1 MHPLKQG
8 HDHRPLVAS
17 ICFTKQKYMD
27 KTDKT
32 ALTVGK
38 RRNLAFD
45 SDESGWEELVFGLIL
60 QEILGDIVLPQPI
73 GGVLI
78 FMMTLR

>member
-1 MHPLKQG
+1 M
-8 HDHRPLVAS
+8 
-17 ICFTKQKYMD
+17 CFTKQKYMD

-60 QEILGDIVLPQPI
+60 QEILGDIVLPQPLS
-73 GGVLI
+73 GALI
-78 FMMTLR
+78 FTMTLPWKTLQTSPANM

>member
-1 MHPLKQG
+1 M
-8 HDHRPLVAS
+8 
-17 ICFTKQKYMD
+17 CFTKQKYM
-27 KTDKT
+27 DKT

>member
-8 HDHRPLVAS
+8 HDHRPLVTS

>member
-1 MHPLKQG
+1 M
-8 HDHRPLVAS
+8 
-17 ICFTKQKYMD
+17 
-27 KTDKT
+27 DKT

-38 RRNLAFD
+38 RRNFASG